1 MSKTNSAVLRCHFHW
16 LLDQRS
22 ASNRETTLR
31 IYLKII
37 KRVCVCVC
45 VHLKAQGEHEPYF
58 IGRRIFTLRY
68 FIHWTIHSMNI
79 SSTLFGYITECPF
92 FMHFIFIPVATNAKT
107 NNGTLKILIASLPTH
122 SYEHTHTKKPPKLS
136 SSNKA
141 TMHTNYSS
149 PGMSS
154 SHHFV
159 CFFCSLLFMLFHPAL
174 FVFLF
179 CALFLQ
185 PNLMS
190 TPESVPT
197 LPSFLLVSSGGSGAA
212 DFPLL
217 CPPCGGL

>member
-1 MSKTNSAVLRCHFHW
+1 MSKTNSAVLHSHFHW

-31 IYLKII
+31 IYLKIM

-45 VHLKAQGEHEPYF
+45 PSEGT
-58 IGRRIFTLRY
+58 G
-68 FIHWTIHSMNI
+68 WTR
-79 SSTLFGYITECPF
+79 TLFHREKNIYSQVFHPLDHPRYE
-92 FMHFIFIPVATNAKT
+92 HFINPLWLYYRVSFFHPLYFDSCGYKCNMNPATNAKP
-107 NNGTLKILIASLPTH
+107 NNGTLKILTANALLW
-122 SYEHTHTKKPPKLS
+122 THTQKKTPKLS

-174 FVFLF
+174 FVFYFVLYS
-179 CALFLQ
+179 C
-185 PNLMS
+185 NLI
-190 TPESVPT
+190 
-197 LPSFLLVSSGGSGAA
+197 
-212 DFPLL
+212 
-217 CPPCGGL
+217 